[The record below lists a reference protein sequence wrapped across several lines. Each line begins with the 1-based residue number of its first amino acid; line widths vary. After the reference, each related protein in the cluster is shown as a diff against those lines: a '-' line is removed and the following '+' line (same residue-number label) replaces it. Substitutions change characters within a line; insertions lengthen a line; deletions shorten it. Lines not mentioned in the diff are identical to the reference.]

1 MKTYLRKNLAGLSLA
16 VLLVFGLGACQDKE
30 DQPDP
35 NASPNVA
42 INEWIKDVMDEVYYW
57 LEDMRTP
64 LAKNSDPEDYFESLL
79 NRPTDRFSDIFP
91 DYQELMNSLQGVNR
105 EAGYEIL
112 LARESNQ
119 NENVLAF
126 VVYTKKGSPAQSA
139 GLLRGD
145 IITQINGQTMTLS
158 NYQSLLRQR
167 SENHTV
173 NFFRFDPST
182 STYRPQPQI
191 SLQTLSLAENPNF
204 LDTIY
209 TVNNQKIGY
218 VVYHFF
224 APGVDG
230 DNRYDNQMDEI
241 FGRFKAEGINHLI
254 LDFRYNGGGFVGSA
268 VNLASLIAPNV
279 TSQDIFSRTKYNS
292 FLSQF
297 QQIRDLEI
305 RRFNTKVQNLGNTL
319 EGNRVHIITS
329 GRTASA
335 SELIING
342 LKPYMN
348 VFLIGGRTV
357 GKNVGSIAFE
367 DEGNPNN
374 KYGILPIV
382 TMIFNKDGNSDYT
395 NGFTPNIE
403 ANELSQQVL
412 LPLGD
417 RNEYLLS
424 LAIQQITGVGA
435 RVNLVE
441 RTEIGS
447 SFENKSRF
455 GQIIEDKIQIK
466 NSH

>member
-1 MKTYLRKNLAGLSLA
+1 MKKHFRENLTWPLWAFI
-16 VLLVFGLGACQDKE
+16 LVFALGSCQDKE
-30 DQPDP
+30 DQPI
-35 NASPNVA
+35 ASANVA
-42 INEWIKDVMDEVYYW
+42 TNEWIKEVMDEVYYW

-64 LAKNSDPEDYFESLL
+64 ISKDSDPEDYFESLL
-79 NRPTDRFSDIFP
+79 NRPTDRFSAIYP
-91 DYQELMNSLQGVNR
+91 DYQELINSLQGVSR

-145 IITQINGQTMTLS
+145 IITQINGQTLTLS
-158 NYQSLLRQR
+158 NYQNLLKQR
-167 SENHTV
+167 SSAHTL
-173 NFFRFDPST
+173 NFFRFDTASN
-182 STYRPQPQI
+182 SYRPQPQV
-191 SLQTLSLAENPNF
+191 SLETVILSENPNF

-218 VVYHFF
+218 VIYHFF
-224 APGVDG
+224 APGVNG
-230 DNRYDNQMDEI
+230 GNQYDQQMDEI

-297 QQIRDLEI
+297 EQIRDLEI
-305 RRFNTKVQNLGNTL
+305 RRFNTKMQNLGNIL

-342 LKPYMN
+342 LKPFMN

-357 GKNVGSIAFE
+357 GKNVGSIPFE
-367 DEGNPNN
+367 DEDNPDNN
-374 KYGILPIV
+374 YGILPIV
-382 TMIFNKDGNSDYT
+382 TMIFNRDGNSDYI
-395 NGFTPNIE
+395 NGFVPNVE

-435 RVNLVE
+435 RVKLVE
-441 RTEIGS
+441 RSDMGS
-447 SFENKSRF
+447 SFEDKIRF
-455 GQIIEDKIQIK
+455 GQIIENKISIK
-466 NSH
+466 NHP